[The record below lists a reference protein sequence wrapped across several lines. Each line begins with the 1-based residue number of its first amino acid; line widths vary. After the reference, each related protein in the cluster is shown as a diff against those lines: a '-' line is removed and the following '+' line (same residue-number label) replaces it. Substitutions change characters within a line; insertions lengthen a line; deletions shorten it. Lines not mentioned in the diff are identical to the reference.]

1 MIGPELLRELSDAGK
16 AMLSG
21 AMITLVYDLLRIFRR
36 IVRHGRLWMDLEDA
50 LFWGWTSLWI
60 FGVLYRINDGAF
72 RIYTIVMMFL
82 GMLGYHRY
90 IGELLVAVVSGGLK
104 RVLKILGMPLKKFK
118 TYLIFLMNI
127 VNFTIDYIRLKPKR
141 KTFLMWQKTY
151 CQKCRL
157 TSMKRLRFLSD

>member
-1 MIGPELLRELSDAGK
+1 MIGPELLRELSDAGR

-36 IVRHGRLWMDLEDA
+36 IVRHGRLWVDLEDA

-60 FGVLYRINDGAF
+60 FGVLYRIHDGAF

-118 TYLIFLMNI
+118 TYLIIFENK
-127 VNFTIDYIRLKPKR
+127 LKKLLKR
-141 KTFLMWQKTY
+141 
-151 CQKCRL
+151 
-157 TSMKRLRFLSD
+157 SIMKFRRVRQQTNLEGMSDDKSEKKKAT

>member
-1 MIGPELLRELSDAGK
+1 MIGPELLRELSDAGR

-36 IVRHGRLWMDLEDA
+36 IVRHGRLWLDLEDA

-60 FGVLYRINDGAF
+60 FGVLYRIHDGAF

-118 TYLIFLMNI
+118 TYLIIFGNK
-127 VNFTIDYIRLKPKR
+127 LKKLLKR
-141 KTFLMWQKTY
+141 
-151 CQKCRL
+151 
-157 TSMKRLRFLSD
+157 SIMKFRRVRQQTNLEGMSDDKSEKKKAT